1 MDLRQDR
8 RAAALQVGAVLLLG
22 FLVIALSLYQATVV
36 PEENERVEFR
46 HSQQVQDDMVEVRNG
61 LQRAGTTGDIQA
73 VSVRMGTTY
82 PSRILF
88 VNPGPPGG
96 VIRNGTERRVT
107 FSNVS
112 ATDDETADFLNTDAN
127 GPYGLDTKNLSYR
140 PGYNV
145 YRSAPTTTYQSG
157 VLVNEFDDAN
167 DTAVTDQAL
176 IRDDEIYLVAVAG
189 NLSRGQMRAY
199 AVDPRSLSTASAA
212 TAITNESGRI
222 TVSVPTTLTEER
234 WETLLDDQ
242 DRVRSVTKEDGRVSI
257 RLADGTYRLRTALVG
272 VGTGGEA
279 PGPAYLTTVDPNGG
293 ADVAVEVRDRYNNPV
308 PNSRVAGN
316 LTVNVTGGTDV
327 LDPDSVEVGEDG
339 RARFTHAGETGTAN
353 LTLFDDGTGA
363 LETADN
369 GNGSVEVDVSD
380 ADLSDGDGD
389 GGAGGEINPNRSDG
403 VVLAGAEI
411 GTRTVPPSA
420 TPDVNITLRNLDA
433 DGDRDVEQ
441 VRFNF
446 YNIDAQSNNPRAAP
460 RSVDISNRTLKSAN
474 NGGRFKEID
483 PITVPADGTET
494 FTVTFFRN
502 EDGTDEFDVQMG
514 DFFVLS
520 VVFDDGDTA
529 TYFVAPE

>member
-36 PEENERVEFR
+36 PEENKRVEFR

-61 LQRAGTTGDIQA
+61 LQRAGTTGDIQS

-107 FSNVS
+107 ASNVS
-112 ATDDETADFLNTDAN
+112 ATGDETADFLNTDAN

-145 YRSAPTTTYQSG
+145 YQSAPTTTYQSG

-176 IRDDEIYLVAVAG
+176 IRGDEIYLVAVAG
-189 NLSRGQMRAY
+189 NLSRGQTRAY

-212 TAITNESGRI
+212 TTVRNESGPI

-242 DRVRSVTKEDGRVSI
+242 DRVRSVTTEDGRVSI
-257 RLADGTYRLRTALVG
+257 RLTDGTYRLRTALVG

-308 PNSRVAGN
+308 PNSRVRGN

-327 LDPDSVEVGEDG
+327 LAPDSVQVGEDG
-339 RARFTHAGETGTAN
+339 RARFAHAGETGTAN

-363 LETADN
+363 LDTADN

-380 ADLSDGDGD
+380 ADLGGT
-389 GGAGGEINPNRSDG
+389 GGAGGAQAGRQR
-403 VVLAGAEI
+403 VVLED
-411 GTRTVPPSA
+411 VS
-420 TPDVNITLRNLDA
+420 TPREDRVTLRVTNTGNRTANFTGYRLDFA
-433 DGDRDVEQ
+433 TQLNANGQFVDGPNEIVTVEFNGTTATGTAAEYRSPYFLTDAEAEAVDPLPPGETYDTTVTLDRDIVPRGNQKGALLSLAYYIEGVGT
-441 VRFNF
+441 VRF
-446 YNIDAQSNNPRAAP
+446 
-460 RSVDISNRTLKSAN
+460 TL
-474 NGGRFKEID
+474 
-483 PITVPADGTET
+483 T
-494 FTVTFFRN
+494 FP
-502 EDGTDEFDVQMG
+502 
-514 DFFVLS
+514 L
-520 VVFDDGDTA
+520 
-529 TYFVAPE
+529 